1 MTQFYD
7 FRKLG
12 DIFEKGLILRA
23 NPAPGS
29 RPSPRPQF
37 LGDLNAEL
45 IRAGE
50 AFKRHFKQKF
60 DQEGPGWP
68 MISEATFVER
78 DRWGVES
85 DKALTATGALRDS
98 IDYELVG
105 GHLEVG
111 VKDESHDHLDPN
123 GPDFESMAALMMMQE
138 IGYVTA
144 SDSKY
149 PGATVPSRKVFTDSD
164 FEPVAERI
172 AAEFADRALL
182 GHRQGLFNWRK
193 A

>member
-12 DIFEKGLILRA
+12 DAFEKGLILRA
-23 NPAPGS
+23 NPAPGL
-29 RPSPRPQF
+29 RPSPRAQF

-50 AFKRHFKQKF
+50 AFKRHFKHKF
-60 DQEGPGWP
+60 DVEGPGWP
-68 MISEATFVER
+68 MISEATFNER
-78 DRWGVES
+78 DRFGVSS

-98 IDYELVG
+98 IDYEIRG

-111 VKDESHDHLDPN
+111 VQDEAHAHLDPN
-123 GPDFESMAALMMMQE
+123 QPDFDSMSALMVMQE

-144 SDSKY
+144 TGSRY
-149 PGATVPSRKVFTDSD
+149 PGATVPARKVFTDDD
-164 FEPVAERI
+164 FEPTAERI
-172 AAEFADRALL
+172 AAEFAERAIF
-182 GHRQGLFNWRK
+182 GHRQGIYNWRK